1 MHACMLMFFIYLC
14 AEQTPRCV
22 SLVSCVTMMKGTCC
36 SQQKPLSTLRYRHPA
51 CIIHKSSGNSVTAHS
66 LNFCDMGW
74 RETQDSSV
82 DPCPDVTF
90 SRRENG
96 AIMLM
101 TSSSL
106 CITFI
111 LPMRSEN
118 TFQTAWNVFHP
129 VTQLLCFDAVQK
141 LLHKTNSSASM
152 QDSLCAVMFFF
163 VVVRICWKMCRGAS
177 WFTLKI
183 QCEQFWLF
191 QRYFCLSSAHWGG
204 ALLKTNRDVVYLHA
218 PIRIEQ
224 YFNQNQM
231 AYVLNVNV
239 YCQTSPLSR
248 LARLTFWLRML
259 FFPSPT

>member
-1 MHACMLMFFIYLC
+1 MFFIYLC

-82 DPCPDVTF
+82 DPCPYVTF

-152 QDSLCAVMFFF
+152 QDSLCAVMFF
-163 VVVRICWKMCRGAS
+163 V
-177 WFTLKI
+177 
-183 QCEQFWLF
+183 
-191 QRYFCLSSAHWGG
+191 FCCQN
-204 ALLKTNRDVVYLHA
+204 LLKNVQRCFLVYFKDPVWTVLVISEIFLSVICSLVRGSVENKSWRCVFACTNQDWA
-218 PIRIEQ
+218 I
-224 YFNQNQM
+224 F
-231 AYVLNVNV
+231 
-239 YCQTSPLSR
+239 
-248 LARLTFWLRML
+248 
-259 FFPSPT
+259 